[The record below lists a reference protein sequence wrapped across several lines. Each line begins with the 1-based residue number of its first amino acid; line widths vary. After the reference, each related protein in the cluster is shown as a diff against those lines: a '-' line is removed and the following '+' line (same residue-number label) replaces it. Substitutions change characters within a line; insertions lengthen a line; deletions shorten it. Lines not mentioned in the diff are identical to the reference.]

1 MTRTRDAPMGM
12 AHPDLG
18 PPRADTLRGMRL
30 GVIDVGSNTVHL
42 LVVDAH
48 PGAQPLPATS
58 HKRVLRLSEHVTA
71 EGLIDADGIA
81 ELTQFVG
88 ECVHIAEDAG
98 ISELMSFVTSAIR
111 EAPNGPAVLDHVREH
126 TGQEL
131 RVLTGEEEARLTFLA
146 ARRWF
151 GWSSGRLF
159 GIDIGGG
166 SLELATG
173 IDETPDT
180 AVSLPLGAG
189 RLTRTLAGDPPSSG
203 DLRALRTKVRAEI
216 AGAARDL
223 TKWGAPDRAVGTSK
237 TIRSLARLTG
247 AAPSS
252 GGAFVPRT
260 LARDD
265 LAALVP
271 RLATMTIAD
280 RAELPGVSAA
290 RSAQV
295 LAGAVVIEAT
305 MDIFDIETLD
315 VCPWALRE
323 GLILRRLD
331 ALT

>member
-1 MTRTRDAPMGM
+1 M
-12 AHPDLG
+12 ASRNSKTNTHAG
-18 PPRADTLRGMRL
+18 IRRSTETDTLPTMRL

-58 HKRVLRLSEHVTA
+58 HKRLLRLSEHVTA
-71 EGLIDADGIA
+71 DGLIDDDATRDLI
-81 ELTQFVG
+81 QFVG
-88 ECVHIAEDAG
+88 ECVDIAEDLG
-98 ISELMSFVTSAIR
+98 ISELMSFVTSAVR
-111 EAPNGPAVLDHVREH
+111 EAPNGQDVLERVREA
-126 TGQEL
+126 TGQSL
-131 RVLTGEEEARLTFLA
+131 TVLTGEEEARVTFLA

-173 IDETPDT
+173 IDEAPDT

-189 RLTRTLAGDPPSSG
+189 RLTRTLVGDPPTAG
-203 DLRALRTKVRAEI
+203 DLRALRAQVRTQI
-216 AGAARDL
+216 ASSARTL
-223 TKWGAPDRAVGTSK
+223 TRWGQPDRYVGTSK
-237 TIRSLARLTG
+237 TIRSLARMCG
-247 AAPSS
+247 AASS
-252 GGAFVPRT
+252 SEGQFVPRS
-260 LARDD
+260 LERAD
-265 LAALVP
+265 LADLVP
-271 RLATMTIAD
+271 RLALMT
-280 RAELPGVSAA
+280 AEERVSLPGVSPE

-305 MDIFDIETLD
+305 MDIFGVERLD

-331 ALT
+331 ALE

>member
-1 MTRTRDAPMGM
+1 
-12 AHPDLG
+12 
-18 PPRADTLRGMRL
+18 MRL

-58 HKRVLRLSEHVTA
+58 HKRLLRLSEHVTA
-71 EGLIDADGIA
+71 DGLIDDEGIRD
-81 ELTQFVG
+81 LTQFVG
-88 ECVHIAEDAG
+88 ECVQIAEDLG

-111 EAPNGPAVLDHVREH
+111 EAPNGQAVLDHVRDV
-126 TGQEL
+126 TGQSL
-131 RVLTGEEEARLTFLA
+131 RVLTGEDEARVTFLA
-146 ARRWF
+146 TRRWF

-180 AVSLPLGAG
+180 AISLPLGAG
-189 RLTRTLAGDPPSSG
+189 RLTRTLDGDPPSSE
-203 DLRALRTKVRAEI
+203 DLRTMRAQVRTQVASS
-216 AGAARDL
+216 ARTL
-223 TKWGAPDRAVGTSK
+223 TRWGTPDRYVGTSK
-237 TIRSLARLTG
+237 TIRSLARMCG

-252 GGAFVPRT
+252 DGPFVHRSLERAA
-260 LARDD
+260 LAD
-265 LAALVP
+265 LVP
-271 RLATMTIAD
+271 RLASMT
-280 RAELPGVSAA
+280 AEERTSLPGVSPE

-305 MDIFDIETLD
+305 MDIFGVERLD

-331 ALT
+331 ALE

>member
-1 MTRTRDAPMGM
+1 
-12 AHPDLG
+12 
-18 PPRADTLRGMRL
+18 MRL

-48 PGAQPLPATS
+48 AGAQPLPATS
-58 HKRVLRLSEHVTA
+58 HKRLLRLSEHVTA
-71 EGLIDADGIA
+71 EGLIDDEAIRD
-81 ELTQFVG
+81 LTRFVG
-88 ECVHIAEDAG
+88 ECVQIAEDLG
-98 ISELMSFVTSAIR
+98 ISELLTFVTSAVR
-111 EAPNGPAVLDHVREH
+111 EAPNGQAVLDHVEAA
-126 TGQEL
+126 TGQRL
-131 RVLTGEEEARLTFLA
+131 TVLTGEDEARVTFLA

-189 RLTRTLAGDPPSSG
+189 RLTRTLAGDPPAPE
-203 DLRALRTKVRAEI
+203 DLRALRAQVRTQI
-216 AGAARDL
+216 AATARSL
-223 TKWGAPDRAVGTSK
+223 TRWGQPDRYVGTSK
-237 TIRSLARLTG
+237 TIRSLARMCG
-247 AAPSS
+247 AAASS
-252 GGAFVPRT
+252 EGQFVPRS
-260 LARDD
+260 LARAD

-271 RLATMTIAD
+271 RLAEMTAEE
-280 RAELPGVSAA
+280 RAGLPGVSPE

-295 LAGAVVIEAT
+295 LAGAVVIEST
-305 MDIFDIETLD
+305 MDIFGVERLD

-331 ALT
+331 ALEG

>member
-1 MTRTRDAPMGM
+1 
-12 AHPDLG
+12 
-18 PPRADTLRGMRL
+18 MRL

-71 EGLIDADGIA
+71 DGLIDQSGID

-88 ECVHIAEDAG
+88 ECVEIAEDAG
-98 ISELMSFVTSAIR
+98 IAELMSFVTSAIR
-111 EAPNGPAVLDHVREH
+111 EAPNGQAVLDHVREK
-126 TGQEL
+126 TGQKL
-131 RVLTGEEEARLTFLA
+131 RVLSGEDEARITFLA

-173 IDETPDT
+173 IDETPDS
-180 AVSLPLGAG
+180 AISLPLGAG
-189 RLTRTLAGDPPSSG
+189 RLTRDLVGDPPSAA
-203 DLRALRTKVRAEI
+203 DLRALRSSVRSQL
-216 AGAARDL
+216 AGRARDI
-223 TKWGAPDRAVGTSK
+223 TKWGAPDRVVGTSK
-237 TIRSLARLTG
+237 TIRSLARMCG

-252 GGAFVPRT
+252 HGPFVPRS
-260 LARDD
+260 LERAD
-265 LAALVP
+265 LSALVP
-271 RLATMTIAD
+271 KLSTMTSAE
-280 RAELPGVSAA
+280 RAQLDGVSAA

-295 LAGAVVIEAT
+295 LAGAIVIEAT
-305 MDIFDIETLD
+305 MDIFGVERLD

-323 GLILRRLD
+323 GVILRRLD
-331 ALT
+331 MMP